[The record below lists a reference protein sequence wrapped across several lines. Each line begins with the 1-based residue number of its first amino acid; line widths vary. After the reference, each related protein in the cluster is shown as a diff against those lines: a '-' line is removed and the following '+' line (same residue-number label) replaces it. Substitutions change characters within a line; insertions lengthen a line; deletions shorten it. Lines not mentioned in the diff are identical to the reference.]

1 MIHEDIVKLKRKS
14 LSKEV
19 KRNSIIPE
27 VPRSKSIGKLEF
39 GGLSFDG
46 SIFDAIDGK
55 PIVIEDGKVDEMKS
69 LWEYRKGKY

>member
-1 MIHEDIVKLKRKS
+1 MYHEDIVKLKKNN

-19 KRNSIIPE
+19 KRNSIVLQ

-39 GGLSFDG
+39 DGLNFDG